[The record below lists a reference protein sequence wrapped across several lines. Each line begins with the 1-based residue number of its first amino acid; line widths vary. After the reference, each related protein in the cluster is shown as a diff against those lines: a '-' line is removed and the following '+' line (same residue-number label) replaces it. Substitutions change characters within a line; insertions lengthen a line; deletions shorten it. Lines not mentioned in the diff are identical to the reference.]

1 MDLLCT
7 AVVDITTLTATCRAL
22 ARGPITG
29 KLRVRH
35 KLRKKLCKELR
46 RGVEAYIDTL
56 GRSKRAVL
64 NGAHL
69 ASCRAAAEAQMPRS
83 LRHERELSR
92 LMSTAPGSML
102 GVAAARQDLWRLA
115 HLAIHLRQGVA
126 ALRASVGNVVEQA
139 TKKSGWRLRRRLTRA
154 LTDYARA
161 CQRDSANEDH
171 MIATARKAAL
181 RTIGTRGRS
190 EADGLGRI
198 EATVGATHTVIR
210 LGVVKPLAD
219 LVLDWRPLANAAGH
233 QLLPA
238 ERAPF
243 AT

>member
-22 ARGPITG
+22 ARRPVAGE
-29 KLRVRH
+29 LRVRH
-35 KLRKKLCKELR
+35 KLRDKLCKELR
-46 RGVEAYIDTL
+46 RGVDAYIDTL
-56 GRSKRAVL
+56 ARSKRAGL
-64 NGAHL
+64 NSRHL
-69 ASCRAAAEAQMPRS
+69 ASCRAAAEAHMTRA
-83 LRHERELSR
+83 LRHERVLSQ
-92 LMSTAPGSML
+92 LMSTTPGSLL

-126 ALRASVGNVVEQA
+126 ALRASVGRVVEQA
-139 TKKSGWRLRRRLTRA
+139 ARKSGARLRRRLTRA
-154 LTDYARA
+154 LIAYARV
-161 CQRDSANEDH
+161 CQRDSDNEDR
-171 MIATARKAAL
+171 MIFIARKAAL
-181 RTIGTRGRS
+181 STVGSRGTA

-210 LGVVKPLAD
+210 LGVVNPLAD

-233 QLLPA
+233 EPLPA
-238 ERAPF
+238 KRAPF